1 MADPVLVDRDGA
13 TLVITLNRPE
23 VRNAVD
29 SDTADA
35 VAAALDRLDGERD
48 LAVGILTGAGG
59 TFSAGMD
66 LKAFLAGGRREVPG
80 RGFGGLTEAPPRKPL
95 IAAVEGYA
103 LAGGCEMV
111 LTCDL
116 VVAAEDASFGLPE
129 VKRGLIAGSGGLVR
143 LPALIPPH
151 VAMDYALTGRMLT
164 AVEAHRWGLVNRLTP
179 YGEALQVARELAA
192 EISANGPLAV
202 QTTKRVLVESP
213 WWTEDERWQRQR
225 ELLDTVVGSADVREG
240 AVAFVEK
247 RSPVWRG
254 E

>member
-1 MADPVLVDRDGA
+1 MTDPVLVDRDGA

-29 SDTADA
+29 SETADA

-66 LKAFLAGGRREVPG
+66 LKAFLAGGRRDVPG

-179 YGEALQVARELAA
+179 HGEALHVARDLAA

-213 WWTEDERWQRQR
+213 WWTEGERWQRQR
-225 ELLDTVVGSADVREG
+225 LLLDTVVGSADAHEG
-240 AVAFVEK
+240 AAAFVEK